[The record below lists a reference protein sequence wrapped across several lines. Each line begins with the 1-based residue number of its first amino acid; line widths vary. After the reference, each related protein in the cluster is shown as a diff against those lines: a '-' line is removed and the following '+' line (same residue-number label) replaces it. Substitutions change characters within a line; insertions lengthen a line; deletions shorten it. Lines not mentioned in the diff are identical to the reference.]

1 MSVIGVE
8 NSKQHPLTVSITV
21 LGFVE
26 AQEVREGRVYQ
37 YVQPVFLY
45 FFQNKP
51 LTNLICHF
59 LVALSD
65 AEFQ

>member
-1 MSVIGVE
+1 M
-8 NSKQHPLTVSITV
+8 TVSITV
-21 LGFVE
+21 LGLVE

-45 FFQNKP
+45 FFQTKP
-51 LTNLICHF
+51 LTNRTCHF

-65 AEFQ
+65 AEF